1 MLMAV
6 SQLYAHIIK
15 FIQYAVTWYH
25 KGKIA
30 HSVASIL
37 RPFQIKGK
45 PILDDITECSRNVDQ
60 LAMSANR
67 AETRCLHEKVKE
79 LTRLAVGE

>member
-1 MLMAV
+1 MAV

-15 FIQYAVTWYH
+15 FIQYAVVWYQ
-25 KGKIA
+25 KGKIT
-30 HSVASIL
+30 HGVASIL
-37 RPFQIKGK
+37 KPFQIKGK
-45 PILDDITECSRNVDQ
+45 PILEEITECSRNVDK

-79 LTRLAVGE
+79 LTRLAVGK